1 MAAARLDELADA
13 EPTRDQP
20 AMAGAASAGVELMTQ
35 RRVLRLALPIIGEN
49 MLQTLVGL
57 VDTLF
62 VAHLGAAAIA
72 GVGVALEVVF
82 FMIAILSSVAIGGTI
97 LVSQA
102 IGAGQQA
109 EANDRARQTVLWGA
123 IVAIP
128 LSIIGFVGSPWLV
141 AAFQTAPDVAEQA
154 TIYLRITTATSL
166 ALLMTF
172 VCGAVLRGAG
182 DSQSPLRASLAA
194 NIVNVVLA
202 WALIFGHLGLPRLGV
217 AGSAW
222 GTAIARA
229 IGAGILLAILLSGK
243 RAVSIRGRGAWRP
256 HLGLAKQLMH
266 LGVPSAI
273 EQVLMESGFTVFI
286 AIVAVLGTAALAAQQ
301 ISFTALSIAF
311 LPGFGFATAAT
322 ALVGQSIGARR
333 PDDARFAANL
343 STWWSLGWM
352 SAGALLYFVFAGS
365 IIRVFTDDAEV
376 VRQGAGALRA
386 LAWSLPLWALWTV
399 KGGSLRGTGDTRTPM
414 VTSTITMWSAVII
427 AWVWVTRFDGTL
439 TSVWLTFL
447 ITGPI
452 AAFGNE
458 FFFRRRLRRVTR
470 ELALGTADGAG

>member
-1 MAAARLDELADA
+1 MPTATLDESAAADSFGLSASAAA
-13 EPTRDQP
+13 EP
-20 AMAGAASAGVELMTQ
+20 MTQ

-62 VAHLGAAAIA
+62 VARLGASAVA
-72 GVGVALEVVF
+72 GVGVALEIVF
-82 FMIAILSSVAIGGTI
+82 FMIAILSSVTIGGTI

-102 IGAGQQA
+102 IGARNQEG
-109 EANDRARQTVLWGA
+109 ANENARQTVLWGA
-123 IVAIP
+123 VIALP
-128 LSIIGFVGSPWLV
+128 LSIVGFIGSPWLV
-141 AAFQTAPDVAEQA
+141 AMFHTAPDVTAQA

-182 DSQSPLRASLAA
+182 DSQSPLRASIVA
-194 NIVNVVLA
+194 NVVNVVLA
-202 WALIFGHLGLPRLGV
+202 WALIFGHLGLPKLGV

-229 IGAGILLAILLSGK
+229 IGAGILLWILFSGK
-243 RAVSIRGRGAWRP
+243 RAVSIRGRAGWRP
-256 HLGLAKQLMH
+256 HLGLARKLMH

-286 AIVAVLGTAALAAQQ
+286 AIVALIGTAALAAQQ

-322 ALVGQSIGARR
+322 ALVGQSIGAHR
-333 PDDARFAANL
+333 PEDARFAAKV

-352 SAGALLYFVFAGS
+352 SVGALLYFFFAETV
-365 IIRVFTDDAEV
+365 IRAFTSDPDV

-386 LAWSLPLWALWTV
+386 LALSLPLWALWTV

-414 VTSTITMWSAVII
+414 VTSTITMLSAVIL
-427 AWVWVTRFDGTL
+427 AWVWVSRFGGTL

-458 FFFRRRLRRVTR
+458 FFFHRRMRQVLRERTM
-470 ELALGTADGAG
+470 GTADAVP

>member
-1 MAAARLDELADA
+1 MSTAPIDETVA
-13 EPTRDQP
+13 P
-20 AMAGAASAGVELMTQ
+20 AASAPASATPNGDAHAPGPMTQ

-49 MLQTLVGL
+49 MLQTTVGL

-62 VAHLGAAAIA
+62 VARLGASAVA

-102 IGAGQQA
+102 IGAGKQA
-109 EANDRARQTVLWGA
+109 EADANARQTVLWGA
-123 IVAIP
+123 IIAMP
-128 LSIIGFVGSPWLV
+128 LSLIGFIGSPWLI
-141 AAFQTAPDVAEQA
+141 AMFHTAPDVAAHA
-154 TIYLRITTATSL
+154 TVYLRITTATSL

-182 DSQSPLRASLAA
+182 DSQSPLRASLIA
-194 NIVNVVLA
+194 NLVNIVLA
-202 WALIFGHLGLPRLGV
+202 WALIFGHLGLPKLGV

-229 IGAGILLAILLSGK
+229 IGAGILLWILLSGK
-243 RAVSIRGRGAWRP
+243 RAVSIRGRAGWRP
-256 HLGLAKQLMH
+256 HPGIARKLMR
-266 LGVPSAI
+266 LGVPSAV

-286 AIVAVLGTAALAAQQ
+286 AIVALIGTAALAAQQ

-322 ALVGQSIGARR
+322 ALVGQSIGAGR
-333 PDDARFAANL
+333 PEDARFAAKV
-343 STWWSLGWM
+343 STWWSLAWM
-352 SAGALLYFVFAGS
+352 SAGALLYFLFAES
-365 IIRVFTDDAEV
+365 IIAAFTSDADV

-386 LAWSLPLWALWTV
+386 LALSLPLWAFWTV

-414 VTSTITMWSAVII
+414 LTSTVTMWSAVLL
-427 AWVWVTRFDGTL
+427 AWIWVEHFNGNL
-439 TSVWLTFL
+439 TAVWLTFL

-458 FFFRRRLRRVTR
+458 FFFHRRMRRVVR
-470 ELALGTADGAG
+470 ERAVGAAI